1 MHVRLEVRE
10 ATNGSAERSLAR
22 PSGLPRRP
30 LKGKKSKRKRMS
42 GLFDAK
48 TDKKILVYAFESESP
63 SCYKQNRRSLV
74 LCV

>member
-1 MHVRLEVRE
+1 M
-10 ATNGSAERSLAR
+10 
-22 PSGLPRRP
+22 
-30 LKGKKSKRKRMS
+30 KGKKSKRKRMS

-74 LCV
+74 LCA